1 MVVDVLGER
10 IGLGDLECGESFG
23 DLPLGDSLLIGDLT
37 GDLFGDLRGDN
48 RGDLDRDESLGDRDR
63 GE

>member
-1 MVVDVLGER
+1 MDILGER

-23 DLPLGDSLLIGDLT
+23 DLPLGDRHLLIGDLI